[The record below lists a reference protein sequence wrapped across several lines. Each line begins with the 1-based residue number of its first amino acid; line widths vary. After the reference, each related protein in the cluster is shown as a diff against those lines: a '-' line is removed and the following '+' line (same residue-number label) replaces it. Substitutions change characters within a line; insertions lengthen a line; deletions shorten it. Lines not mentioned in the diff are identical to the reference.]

1 MDESMKTAP
10 TVRKVMH
17 GMCTCTEPLSTCTE
31 LLSTCEIIHLARGAP
46 AGRYTVTV
54 IITLK
59 ILFEVHKMKVL
70 SHSCGLHQSLC

>member
-10 TVRKVMH
+10 TVREVMH
-17 GMCTCTEPLSTCTE
+17 GMCTCTE

-70 SHSCGLHQSLC
+70 SHSCGLHQSLCH